1 MYSARAL
8 LWTRKHSFRGRAA
21 AVLASSSA
29 AREKD
34 RIVYGVVRRWIFFL
48 AVLPRAG
55 KSPFVRPAPILA
67 TLFFLVVWIRGL
79 GSSLRRQKLDPV
91 GEIVGVWVQ
100 HRQGQVRGNRKEKE
114 GRGGR
119 RFCQGDKGEMD
130 CRLSVLGGVRKMG
143 GKAANRGLRL
153 SLGSEKGAR
162 LGPNSWHAIC
172 RAMGPSIG
180 RRKVVPS
187 FMRTVRYGDLHGG
200 AVSPSSVG
208 HCG

>member
-1 MYSARAL
+1 MDAEAL
-8 LWTRKHSFRGRAA
+8 VSGEGCGGAGEQQRGQG
-21 AVLASSSA
+21 
-29 AREKD
+29 EGPH
-34 RIVYGVVRRWIFFL
+34 RIWSGETLDIFFSCFFRE
-48 AVLPRAG
+48 RA
-55 KSPFVRPAPILA
+55 SRLSSDQRRFLQHF
-67 TLFFLVVWIRGL
+67 FFLVVWIRGL
-79 GSSLRRQKLDPV
+79 GSSLGRQKLDPV

-119 RFCQGDKGEMD
+119 RFCQGDTGGMD
-130 CRLSVLGGVRKMG
+130 CRLSALGGVRKMG
-143 GKAANRGLRL
+143 GKAANRGMRL

-172 RAMGPSIG
+172 RRMGPSIG
-180 RRKVVPS
+180 RKVVPS

>member
-1 MYSARAL
+1 MDAEAL
-8 LWTRKHSFRGRAA
+8 VSGEGCGGAGEQQRGQGEGPHRIWSGET
-21 AVLASSSA
+21 LDIFFSCSSA
-29 AREKD
+29 SGQLVFRPTSAD
-34 RIVYGVVRRWIFFL
+34 SCNTFFFGGLDQGSGIFTRT
-48 AVLPRAG
+48 AKTG
-55 KSPFVRPAPILA
+55 
-67 TLFFLVVWIRGL
+67 
-79 GSSLRRQKLDPV
+79 PV

-100 HRQGQVRGNRKEKE
+100 HRQGQVRGNRKAKE

-143 GKAANRGLRL
+143 GKAANRGMRL

-172 RAMGPSIG
+172 RRMGPSIG
-180 RRKVVPS
+180 RKVVPS